1 VGYLPFVITTLG
13 KVRQLLR
20 EASRAEDKSIV
31 VTGPFRR
38 GRGDY
43 TAVIDFRWSTQGEGA
58 GDWYKLGNA
67 LSRRR
72 GGIMPLAPVERQHFT
87 QERSTDTVLAVLL
100 DADNE
105 REAIVSLRTLASDI
119 EGMGFPV
126 DTVGTSTNSVGP
138 YS

>member
-1 VGYLPFVITTLG
+1 VITTLG

-31 VTGPFRR
+31 VSGPFRR

-43 TAVIDFRWSTQGEGA
+43 TAVVDFRWPTWGKGEDA
-58 GDWYKLGNA
+58 WRMLGSV
-67 LSRRR
+67 LSRRK

-87 QERSTDTVLAVLL
+87 QQRSTDTVLAVLL

-105 REAIVSLRTLASDI
+105 REAISQLKLLATGI
-119 EGMGFPV
+119 EGLGFPV
-126 DTVGTSTNSVGP
+126 DVVGTSITSAGP
-138 YS
+138 YG

>member
-1 VGYLPFVITTLG
+1 MRTTLG
-13 KVRQLLR
+13 KVRQVLR
-20 EASRAEDKSIV
+20 EASRAEDQSIV

-43 TAVIDFRWSTQGEGA
+43 TAVIDFRWPTWGA
-58 GDWYKLGNA
+58 GEADWRKLGGA

-72 GGIMPLAPVERQHFT
+72 GGILPLVPAERQFFT

-105 REAIVSLRTLASDI
+105 REAIFQLRMLASDI

-126 DTVGTSTNSVGP
+126 DTVGTSTNSTGP
-138 YS
+138 YR